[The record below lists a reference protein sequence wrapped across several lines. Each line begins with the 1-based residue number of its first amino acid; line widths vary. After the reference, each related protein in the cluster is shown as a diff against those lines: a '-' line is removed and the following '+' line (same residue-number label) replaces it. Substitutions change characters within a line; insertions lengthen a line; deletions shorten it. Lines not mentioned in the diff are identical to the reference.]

1 MDLRLAVHQLAVE
14 HRLDARAKARLEHI
28 AGLEA
33 EPAALHRSLAIGVAV
48 LAGALLGLG
57 LIFWIAANWDTLGRF
72 GRFAVLQGTVLV
84 MGLAAIW
91 RANQRVP
98 LALVVLLATG
108 GLFAYFGQT
117 YQTGADPWQLFAL
130 WAALALPLCLAQR
143 SDVLWA
149 PWVLVAMAAVS
160 LWVHA
165 HSGHRWSVRPD
176 DLAVHLIGWTVAL
189 AIVVGTSALA
199 RAFTGAGVW
208 ALRTAATL
216 AVVMITLTALGGLFF
231 DKVSAQYALGLLALL
246 AAAWVF
252 MSRRGFDVFGLSAAA
267 LGINTLLVAGLVR
280 VLFEGHQGANWIG
293 LTLIIGLVAAGL
305 LAATVN
311 GVLKLARRH
320 SAEENA

>member
-14 HRLDARAKARLEHI
+14 HHLDARAKARLEHI

-33 EPAALHRSLAIGVAV
+33 EPAALHRWLAIGVAV

-91 RANQRVP
+91 RPNQRVP

-130 WAALALPLCLAQR
+130 WAALALPLCLGQR

-149 PWVLVAMAAVS
+149 PWVLVAIAAVT

-165 HSGHRWSVRPD
+165 YSGHRWSVRPD
-176 DLAVHLIGWTVAL
+176 DVTVHGIGWTVAL
-189 AIVVGTSALA
+189 AIVVGLSPLA

-216 AVVMITLTALGGLFF
+216 TVVMITLTALGRLFF
-231 DKVSAQYALGLLALL
+231 ERVSAQYALGLLALF

-252 MSRRGFDVFGLSAAA
+252 MSRRGFDVFALSAAA
-267 LGINTLLVAGLVR
+267 LGINTLLVAGLAR
-280 VLFEGHQGANWIG
+280 VLFEGQRGDWIG
-293 LTLIIGLVAAGL
+293 LMLIIGLVAAGL

-311 GVLKLARRH
+311 GVLKLARRR

>member
-1 MDLRLAVHQLAVE
+1 MDLRLAVHQLTIE
-14 HRLDARAKARLEHI
+14 HRLDARAKARVERI
-28 AGLEA
+28 AGLGA
-33 EPAALHRSLAIGVAV
+33 EPAALQRWLAIGVAI

-57 LIFWIAANWDTLGRF
+57 LIFWIAANWEALGRF

-91 RANQRVP
+91 RPALRVP

-130 WAALALPLCLAQR
+130 WAALALPLCLALR

-165 HSGHRWSVRPD
+165 HSGHRWSVQPE
-176 DLAVHLIGWTVAL
+176 DLAVHLAGWMVAL
-189 AIVVGTSALA
+189 AIVVGMSTLA
-199 RAFTGAGVW
+199 RAFTGAGTW
-208 ALRTAATL
+208 ALRSAATL
-216 AVVMITLTALGGLFF
+216 TVVMITLTALGTLFF
-231 DKVSAQYALGLLALL
+231 RTISAQYVLGLLALV
-246 AAAWVF
+246 AAAVFF
-252 MSRRGFDVFGLSAAA
+252 MSRRGFDVFALSAAA
-267 LGINTLLVAGLVR
+267 LGINTLLVAGLAR
-280 VLFEGHQGANWIG
+280 VLFEGRHGGDPIG
-293 LTLIIGLVAAGL
+293 LMSIIGLVAAGL

-311 GVLKLARRH
+311 AVLKLARRRSSEE
-320 SAEENA
+320 SA

>member
-1 MDLRLAVHQLAVE
+1 MDLRLAVHQLAIE
-14 HRLDARAKARLEHI
+14 HGLDARAAARLEHI
-28 AGLEA
+28 AGLDA
-33 EPAALHRSLAIGVAV
+33 EPAALQRWLAVGVAV
-48 LAGALLGLG
+48 FAGALLGLG
-57 LIFWIAANWDTLGRF
+57 LIFWIAANWEALGRF

-84 MGLAAIW
+84 MGLGAIW
-91 RANQRVP
+91 RPNQRVP

-108 GLFAYFGQT
+108 AVFAYFGQT

-130 WAALALPLCLAQR
+130 WAALALPLCLGQR

-165 HSGHRWSVRPD
+165 HSGHRWRVQPD
-176 DLAVHLIGWTVAL
+176 DVAVHLIGWTVAL
-189 AIVVGTSALA
+189 AIVAGMSAMA

-208 ALRTAATL
+208 ALRSAATL

-231 DKVSAQYALGLLALL
+231 EKVSAQYALGLLALI
-246 AAAWVF
+246 AAAAVF

-267 LGINTLLVAGLVR
+267 LGINTLLVAGLAR
-280 VLFEGHQGANWIG
+280 VLFEGHHGRDPIG
-293 LTLIIGLVAAGL
+293 LLLLIGLVAAGL

-311 GVLKLARRH
+311 GVLRLVRRR
-320 SAEENA
+320 AEENV

>member
-14 HRLDARAKARLEHI
+14 HRLDARAKARLEQI
-28 AGLEA
+28 AGLET
-33 EPAALHRSLAIGVAV
+33 EPAALQRWLTAGVAV

-72 GRFAVLQGTVLV
+72 GRFTVLQGAVLV

-91 RANQRVP
+91 RADQRVP

-130 WAALALPLCLAQR
+130 WAALTLPLCLGLR

-165 HSGHRWSVRPD
+165 HSGHSWRVQPD

-189 AIVVGTSALA
+189 AIVVGMSTLA

-208 ALRTAATL
+208 ALRTAAAL
-216 AVVMITLTALGGLFF
+216 AVVTITLTALGGLFF
-231 DKVSAQYALGLLALL
+231 SQVSAQYALGLLAL
-246 AAAWVF
+246 AAAAVVF
-252 MSRRGFDVFGLSAAA
+252 MSRRGFDVFALSAAA
-267 LGINTLLVAGLVR
+267 LGLNALLVAGLAR
-280 VLFEGHQGANWIG
+280 LLFEGHRGGEPLGIM
-293 LTLIIGLVAAGL
+293 LTIGLVAAGL

-311 GVLKLARRH
+311 GVLRLARRRG
-320 SAEENA
+320 SEENA